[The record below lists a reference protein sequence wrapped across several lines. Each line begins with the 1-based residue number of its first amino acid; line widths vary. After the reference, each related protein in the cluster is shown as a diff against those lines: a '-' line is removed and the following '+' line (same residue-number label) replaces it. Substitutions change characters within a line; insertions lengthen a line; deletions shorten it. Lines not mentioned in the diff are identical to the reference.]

1 MRQSNTGHRSVTYD
15 STRDRYRCEMRVG
28 KISRTARCKTLKA
41 ALEIRAAWAKERDEL
56 EANAAKVTPSG
67 GKAAFLPPHRA
78 ARGYCRI
85 RLSKMGRNG
94 GGRGCSAA
102 KPPGTHLCPF
112 SLYVGAP
119 LRLAG
124 FLPIG
129 VKRYNFVI

>member
-67 GKAAFLPPHRA
+67 GKSAFRIERRA
-78 ARGYCRI
+78 V
-85 RLSKMGRNG
+85 
-94 GGRGCSAA
+94 
-102 KPPGTHLCPF
+102 TVVF
-112 SLYVGAP
+112 D
-119 LRLAG
+119 
-124 FLPIG
+124 
-129 VKRYNFVI
+129 